1 MSQDPPLNQRLAAL
15 LNTSPQLMVLP
26 DLPVL
31 TVVAQMQEQG
41 IPWVWVLDPDN
52 GMKVV
57 GSLAG
62 EDGIRLALAG
72 LLQPGI
78 PVVQAM
84 NTSVVQI
91 QVAEVEA
98 HLDNLDSLWDWLQDQ
113 KAQAVAVV
121 DESGS
126 LVGTMTRERVQEAC
140 WAHYRDLD
148 TQLQAAL
155 NFKDGIEKSFP
166 IGVAA
171 TDFSGQQIYV
181 NDAFAAMLGWSK
193 AELMGHGPF
202 CYWPEEELETIT
214 KALQERLDSKESLKG
229 WELIFCRRTGE
240 RFPVR
245 LLTAPWRDGKDNLIG
260 VIASIQDISVEKQIA
275 QQLAGHQYDLEL
287 FFRQSLDGIFFMML
301 DQPITWPQDDV
312 EGQEEILDYV
322 FDHQRITRANQAILN
337 QYGLTEAEFI
347 GSTPRDLFAH
357 DVEYG
362 KWLWK
367 YLFDQGQG
375 HQETNERRQDGSQV
389 WFEGVYICLYDEQG
403 RITGHFG
410 IQRDIT
416 EQKRI
421 QQELIS
427 SEERLRLATELSET
441 GIWEFAVSDGLS
453 IWSQSHFRLMGLDPQ
468 IDAPSYQT
476 WKDRVHPEDIE
487 WVDAAFAKALRE
499 QTVLKVEYR
508 LVLPDGSVRWVVNK
522 GQGIY
527 DSAGQP
533 IRMSGVSF
541 DVTERKQAENI
552 QNSLVAAIPDL
563 VGHMS
568 ADGTQLQLLSFGTI
582 KSPNPEK
589 DTVRGSHL
597 SEILPPDVYL
607 KRMYFI
613 HQCLQTQSLQIYTQ
627 DFELD
632 GKTQYEEVRV
642 VPCDQD
648 SVICIIRDVTQR
660 FEMEEQLSESEEK
673 FRLLAENSTDLVM
686 RHTLEGIHLYVSPS
700 CEQLL
705 GYTPQE
711 MVGHFAYDF
720 FHPEDVKEINS
731 FHQQALPTVEPS
743 IFTYRIRRKDGAYI
757 WFETICKTIWDP
769 ESHQPLEIQTSSRD
783 ITERMEYQI
792 ALQAA
797 EAELIYQVE
806 VRNAALIEALEY
818 ESLLRIISDR
828 VRASLN
834 EAEILQMAVEELGQG
849 LDLNRCYVSRFN
861 QDGTRFYAI
870 HEWTDGLS
878 PIRARSYDSIDSI
891 RGQILQGQ
899 TLQVCLHQSE
909 TDWITVLIVPIWTES
924 EKIYDFISL
933 CRAKESSFLPGE
945 TRLAEHVANQC
956 AIGIRQAH
964 LYQGSQTQVTKL
976 QELNQLKED
985 FIHTIS
991 HELRT
996 PLTSMKMALTLID
1009 IHKHDPIR
1017 VDTYLSILRLEWNR
1031 ELNLVN
1037 ELLELQA
1044 LESGTSNLNLSSIDL
1059 HTWIPELIRPF
1070 HLRCQEHHQLLE
1082 IDLDASI
1089 PAFVTD
1095 EYLLG
1100 RVLLELLNN
1109 ACKYTP
1115 YQESISLAIQS
1126 TEAGILITI
1135 TNTGVTID
1143 RAHQIKIFEK
1153 FHRLPKFDFYNQ
1165 GGTGLGLAL
1174 VQKVVE
1180 LLEGEISLSSAN
1192 DITTFAIWLPHST
1205 GSLLPPG

>member
-15 LNTSPQLMVLP
+15 LNTSPQLIVSP

-91 QVAEVEA
+91 PVAKVEA
-98 HLDNLDSLWDWLQDQ
+98 HLDDLDSLWDWLQDQ
-113 KAQAVAVV
+113 KTQAVAVV

-140 WAHYRDLD
+140 WAHYRDLE

-171 TDFSGQQIYV
+171 SDFSGQQIYV

-202 CYWPEEELETIT
+202 CYWPEEELDTIT
-214 KALQERLDSKESLKG
+214 KAFQERLDSKESLKG

-260 VIASIQDISVEKQIA
+260 VIASIQDISAEKQIA
-275 QQLAGHQYDLEL
+275 QQLADHQNDLEI
-287 FFRQSLDGIFFMML
+287 FFRQSLDGFFFMML
-301 DQPITWPQDDV
+301 DQPITWPQGD
-312 EGQEEILDYV
+312 EAAQEAILDYM
-322 FDHQRITRANQAILN
+322 FEHQRVTRANQAILD

-347 GSTPRDLFAH
+347 GFRPQDFFAH
-357 DVEYG
+357 DLVYG
-362 KWLWK
+362 RRVWRN
-367 YLFDQGQG
+367 LFDHGQL
-375 HQETNERRQDGSQV
+375 HLETDERRQDGSQV
-389 WFEGVYICLYDEQG
+389 WFDGDYICLYDDQG

-416 EQKRI
+416 EQKCI
-421 QQELIS
+421 QQELQH

-441 GIWEFAVSDGLS
+441 GVWEFALNTGVA

-468 IDAPSYQT
+468 LDIPSYQT

-487 WVDAAFAKALRE
+487 WVESALTAALGQR
-499 QTVLKVEYR
+499 TVLNVEYR
-508 LVLPDGSVRWVVNK
+508 VVLPNGSVRWIAIK

-533 IRMSGVSF
+533 ISMSGVTF
-541 DVTERKQAENI
+541 DITERKQAERL
-552 QNSLVAAIPDL
+552 QNSLVGAIPDL

-582 KSPNPEK
+582 KSPNPGK
-589 DTVRGSHL
+589 DAVRGSHL

-648 SVICIIRDVTQR
+648 SVLCIVRDVTQR
-660 FEMEEQLSESEEK
+660 FEMEEQLRESEEK

-711 MVGHFAYDF
+711 MVGHSAYDF

-731 FHQQALPTVEPS
+731 FHQQALPTLDPS

-757 WFETICKTIWDP
+757 WFETISKTIWDP
-769 ESHQPLEIQTSSRD
+769 ASHQPLEIQTSSRD
-783 ITERMEYQI
+783 ITERMEYQM

-818 ESLLRIISDR
+818 ESLLRAISDR
-828 VRASLN
+828 VRASLD

-849 LDLNRCYVSRFN
+849 LDLNRCYLSRFN
-861 QDGTRFYAI
+861 QDGSLYSVI
-870 HEWTDGLS
+870 HEWTDGLPPILGKS
-878 PIRARSYDSIDSI
+878 FNSLTSIRA
-891 RGQILQGQ
+891 QILQYQ
-899 TLQVCLHQSE
+899 TLQYCLQQDDV
-909 TDWITVLIVPIWTES
+909 DWTTILVVPILTES
-924 EKIYDFISL
+924 EEIYGFISL
-933 CRAKESSFLPGE
+933 CRSKEISFLPGE
-945 TRLAEHVANQC
+945 IRLVEQVANQC
-956 AIGIRQAH
+956 TIGIRQAH
-964 LYQGSQTQVTKL
+964 LYQESQEQVSKL

-1009 IHKHDPIR
+1009 VHKHDPIR
-1017 VDTYLSILRLEWNR
+1017 VETYLNILRLEWNR

-1044 LESGTSNLNLSSIDL
+1044 LESGTRNLTLSSIDL

-1070 HLRCQEHHQLLE
+1070 HLRCQEHHQLFE
-1082 IDLDASI
+1082 IDLDARI
-1089 PAFVTD
+1089 PTFITD
-1095 EYLLG
+1095 ENLLG

-1115 YQESISLAIQS
+1115 PQQSIRLAIQS
-1126 TEAGILITI
+1126 AQSGILITI

-1143 RAHQIKIFEK
+1143 RAHQSKIFEK
-1153 FHRLPKFDFYNQ
+1153 FHRLPSLDFYNQ

-1180 LLEGEISLSSAN
+1180 LLEGEMSLFSAN
-1192 DITTFAIWLPHST
+1192 DITTFTIRLPHSM
-1205 GSLLPPG
+1205 GSLLPPS